1 MAEKKNRNALRSIRL
16 IKEAFLKLLATEPY
30 EKITVTDVTREAGLN
45 RGTFYAHFDDM
56 DDLLHQV
63 IDEVVER
70 ASELLQQSLDS
81 AFLENPLPVLE
92 QLGSYMGESYG
103 FYGRVLNSASSD
115 IFVKSLG
122 AMFDKK
128 VHAWIDN
135 QDMDDPTTQIML
147 SDYLVGGILR
157 TYRAWMEGEYGNI
170 PVEEVNLRLCAF
182 VRSTGRLFLRK
193 PQQQ

>member
-1 MAEKKNRNALRSIRL
+1 
-16 IKEAFLKLLATEPY
+16 
-30 EKITVTDVTREAGLN
+30 
-45 RGTFYAHFDDM
+45 
-56 DDLLHQV
+56 
-63 IDEVVER
+63 
-70 ASELLQQSLDS
+70 
-81 AFLENPLPVLE
+81 
-92 QLGSYMGESYG
+92 
-103 FYGRVLNSASSD
+103 
-115 IFVKSLG
+115 
-122 AMFDKK
+122 MFDKK

>member
-16 IKEAFLKLLATEPY
+16 IKEAFLELLATEPY

-70 ASELLQQSLDS
+70 ASELLQQSFDTD
-81 AFLENPLPVLE
+81 FLENPLPILE
-92 QLGSYMGESYG
+92 KLGKYMSESYG
-103 FYGRVLNSASSD
+103 LYGRVLNSASSD

-122 AMFDKK
+122 AMFEKK
-128 VHAWIDN
+128 VHGWIDAQN
-135 QDMDDPTTQIML
+135 VDDPTTQLML
-147 SDYLVGGILR
+147 SDYLVGGVLR
-157 TYRAWMEGEYGNI
+157 TYRAWMDGEYGNI
-170 PVEEVNLRLCAF
+170 PIEEVNLRLGAF
-182 VRSTGRLFLRK
+182 VKAAGRII
-193 PQQQ
+193 PQRTRQ

>member
-16 IKEAFLKLLATEPY
+16 IKEAFLELLATEPY

-70 ASELLQQSLDS
+70 ASELLQQSFDTD
-81 AFLENPLPVLE
+81 FLENPLPILE
-92 QLGSYMGESYG
+92 QLGKYMSESYG
-103 FYGRVLNSASSD
+103 LYGRVLNSASSD

-122 AMFDKK
+122 TMFEKK
-128 VHAWIDN
+128 VHGWIDAQN
-135 QDMDDPTTQIML
+135 VDDPTTQLML
-147 SDYLVGGILR
+147 SDYLVGGVLH
-157 TYRAWMEGEYGNI
+157 TYRAWMDGEYGNI
-170 PVEEVNLRLCAF
+170 PIEEVNLRLGAF
-182 VRSTGRLFLRK
+182 VKAAGRIIPRRTR
-193 PQQQ
+193 Q